1 MRGGD
6 VAEGAAEGAAARG
19 RDIRGAMF
27 MLLNAA
33 CLVVGVAIIRMLG
46 RDLPEPVIV
55 LFRFAFALAF
65 LAPAMLRGGGRLL
78 ATRRPGAHALRAA
91 CGYAGFV
98 AFVYAASRMP
108 LADVMALGFT
118 QPLWAAAIGMLAFGE
133 RFSPRRALALGAGF
147 AGAMLVLR
155 PGLADAP
162 LLPALAALANALL
175 TCIAMMTVKRLSA
188 TEPAGRIAALFLLVG
203 TLLSVPGAWAAWT
216 TPATAAWPWLASLGA
231 LAWIGQVALSRG
243 YALGRFSTMAAMD
256 FARLPLALALG
267 WLLFAEAPDGVA
279 AAGMALIGFSSTA
292 IVLWQPP
299 PGRGNEEAQGG
310 RRR

>member
-1 MRGGD
+1 MAGED
-6 VAEGAAEGAAARG
+6 ASHLATARG
-19 RDIRGAMF
+19 QDIRGAMF

-33 CLVVGVAIIRMLG
+33 CLVAGVAIIRVLG

-55 LFRFAFALAF
+55 LFRFLFALAF
-65 LAPAMLRGGGRLL
+65 FAPSMLRGGGGLL

-98 AFVYAASRMP
+98 AFVYAAQRMP

-133 RFSPRRALALGAGF
+133 RFSMARALALLAGF

-155 PGLADAP
+155 PGFAHAP

-216 TPATAAWPWLASLGA
+216 TPAPAALPWLVVLGA

-256 FARLPLALALG
+256 FARLPAALAIG
-267 WLLFAEAPDGVA
+267 WVAFAEVPDGPAV
-279 AAGMALIGFSSTA
+279 AGMALIGLASTA
-292 IVLWQPP
+292 IVLWRSA
-299 PGRGNEEAQGG
+299 PGRANEDDASTP
-310 RRR
+310 RRGP

>member
-1 MRGGD
+1 
-6 VAEGAAEGAAARG
+6 
-19 RDIRGAMF
+19 
-27 MLLNAA
+27 
-33 CLVVGVAIIRMLG
+33 
-46 RDLPEPVIV
+46 V
-55 LFRFAFALAF
+55 LFRFLFALAF
-65 LAPAMLRGGGRLL
+65 FTPSMLRGGGGLL

-98 AFVYAASRMP
+98 AFVYAAQRMP

-133 RFSPRRALALGAGF
+133 RFSAARALALLAGF

-155 PGLADAP
+155 PGFAHAP

-203 TLLSVPGAWAAWT
+203 TLLSVPGGWAAWT
-216 TPATAAWPWLASLGA
+216 TPAPAALPWLVVLGA

-256 FARLPLALALG
+256 FARLPAALAIG
-267 WLLFAEAPDGVA
+267 WVAFAEAPDGLAV
-279 AAGMALIGFSSTA
+279 AGMALIGVASTA
-292 IVLWQPP
+292 IVLWRSA
-299 PGRGNEEAQGG
+299 PGRANEDDAGAT
-310 RRR
+310 RRGS

>member
-1 MRGGD
+1 MAGED
-6 VAEGAAEGAAARG
+6 ASHLATARG

-33 CLVVGVAIIRMLG
+33 CLVAGVAIIRVLG
-46 RDLPEPVIV
+46 RELPEPVIV
-55 LFRFAFALAF
+55 LFRFLFALAF
-65 LAPAMLRGGGRLL
+65 FAPSMLRGGGGLL

-98 AFVYAASRMP
+98 AFVYAAQRMP

-133 RFSPRRALALGAGF
+133 RFSAARALALLAGF

-155 PGLADAP
+155 PGFAHAP

-203 TLLSVPGAWAAWT
+203 TLLSAPGAWVAWT
-216 TPATAAWPWLASLGA
+216 TPAPAALPWLVVLGA
-231 LAWIGQVALSRG
+231 LAWIGQVSLSRG

-256 FARLPLALALG
+256 FARLPAALAIG
-267 WLLFAEAPDGVA
+267 WIAFAEAPDGLAV
-279 AAGMALIGFSSTA
+279 AGMALIGVASTA
-292 IVLWQPP
+292 IVLWRSA
-299 PGRGNEEAQGG
+299 PGRANEDDAGAT
-310 RRR
+310 RRGS

>member
-1 MRGGD
+1 MAGED
-6 VAEGAAEGAAARG
+6 ASHLATARG

-33 CLVVGVAIIRMLG
+33 CLVAGVALIRVLG

-55 LFRFAFALAF
+55 LFRFLFALAF
-65 LAPAMLRGGGRLL
+65 FAPSILRGGGELL

-98 AFVYAASRMP
+98 AFVYAAQRMP

-133 RFSPRRALALGAGF
+133 RFSAARALALLAGF

-155 PGLADAP
+155 PGFAHAP

-203 TLLSVPGAWAAWT
+203 TLLSAPGAWVVWT
-216 TPATAAWPWLASLGA
+216 TPAPAALPWLVVLGA
-231 LAWIGQVALSRG
+231 LAWIGQVSLSRG

-256 FARLPLALALG
+256 FARLPAALAIG
-267 WLLFAEAPDGVA
+267 WIAFAEAPDGLAV
-279 AAGMALIGFSSTA
+279 AGMALIGVASTA
-292 IVLWQPP
+292 IVLWRSA
-299 PGRGNEEAQGG
+299 PGRANEDDAGAT
-310 RRR
+310 RRGS

>member
-1 MRGGD
+1 MAGED
-6 VAEGAAEGAAARG
+6 ASHLATARG

-33 CLVVGVAIIRMLG
+33 CLVAGVALIRVLG

-55 LFRFAFALAF
+55 LFRFLFALAF
-65 LAPAMLRGGGRLL
+65 FAPSILRGGGELL

-98 AFVYAASRMP
+98 AFVYAAQRMP

-133 RFSPRRALALGAGF
+133 RFSAARALALLAGF

-155 PGLADAP
+155 PGFAHAP

-175 TCIAMMTVKRLSA
+175 TCVAMMTVKRLSA

-203 TLLSVPGAWAAWT
+203 TLLSAPGAWVAWT
-216 TPATAAWPWLASLGA
+216 TPAPAALPWLVVLGA
-231 LAWIGQVALSRG
+231 LAWIGQVSLSRG

-256 FARLPLALALG
+256 FARLPAALAIG
-267 WLLFAEAPDGVA
+267 WIAFAEAPDGLAV
-279 AAGMALIGFSSTA
+279 AGMALIGVASTA
-292 IVLWQPP
+292 IVLWRSA
-299 PGRGNEEAQGG
+299 PGRANEDDSGAT
-310 RRR
+310 RRGP

>member
-1 MRGGD
+1 MAGED
-6 VAEGAAEGAAARG
+6 ASHLATARG
-19 RDIRGAMF
+19 RDVRGAMF

-33 CLVVGVAIIRMLG
+33 CLVAGVAIIRVLG

-55 LFRFAFALAF
+55 LFRFLFALAF
-65 LAPAMLRGGGRLL
+65 FAPSMLRGGGGLL

-133 RFSPRRALALGAGF
+133 RFSAVRALALLAGF

-155 PGLADAP
+155 PGFAHAP

-203 TLLSVPGAWAAWT
+203 TLLSAPGAWVAWT
-216 TPATAAWPWLASLGA
+216 TPAPAALPWLVVLGA
-231 LAWIGQVALSRG
+231 LAWIGQVSLSRG

-256 FARLPLALALG
+256 FARLPAALAIG
-267 WLLFAEAPDGVA
+267 WIAFAEAPDGLAV
-279 AAGMALIGFSSTA
+279 AGMALIGVASTA
-292 IVLWQPP
+292 IVLWRSA
-299 PGRGNEEAQGG
+299 PGRANEDDAGAT
-310 RRR
+310 RRGS

>member
-1 MRGGD
+1 MAGED
-6 VAEGAAEGAAARG
+6 ASHLATARG

-33 CLVVGVAIIRMLG
+33 CLVAGVALIRVLG

-55 LFRFAFALAF
+55 LFRFLFALAF
-65 LAPAMLRGGGRLL
+65 FAPSILRGGGELL

-98 AFVYAASRMP
+98 AFVYAAQRMP

-133 RFSPRRALALGAGF
+133 RFSAARALALLAGF

-155 PGLADAP
+155 PGFAHAP

-203 TLLSVPGAWAAWT
+203 TLLSAPGAWVAWT
-216 TPATAAWPWLASLGA
+216 TPAPAALPWLVVLGA
-231 LAWIGQVALSRG
+231 LAWIGQVSLSRG

-256 FARLPLALALG
+256 FARLPAALAIG
-267 WLLFAEAPDGVA
+267 WIAFAEAPDGLAV
-279 AAGMALIGFSSTA
+279 AGMALIGVASTA
-292 IVLWQPP
+292 IVLWRSA
-299 PGRGNEEAQGG
+299 PGRANEDDAGAT
-310 RRR
+310 RRGS

>member
-1 MRGGD
+1 MAGED
-6 VAEGAAEGAAARG
+6 ASHLATARG

-33 CLVVGVAIIRMLG
+33 CLVAGVAIIRVLG
-46 RDLPEPVIV
+46 RELPEPVIV
-55 LFRFAFALAF
+55 LFRFLFALAF
-65 LAPAMLRGGGRLL
+65 FAPSILRGGGELL

-98 AFVYAASRMP
+98 AFVYAAQRMP

-133 RFSPRRALALGAGF
+133 RFSAARALALLAGF

-155 PGLADAP
+155 PGFAHAP

-203 TLLSVPGAWAAWT
+203 TLLSAPGAWVAWT
-216 TPATAAWPWLASLGA
+216 TPAPAALPWLVVLGA
-231 LAWIGQVALSRG
+231 LAWIGQVSLSRG

-256 FARLPLALALG
+256 FARLPAALAIG
-267 WLLFAEAPDGVA
+267 WIAFAEAPDGLAV
-279 AAGMALIGFSSTA
+279 AGMALIGVASTA
-292 IVLWQPP
+292 IVLWRSA
-299 PGRGNEEAQGG
+299 PGRANEDDAGAT
-310 RRR
+310 RRGS

>member
-1 MRGGD
+1 MAGED
-6 VAEGAAEGAAARG
+6 ASHLATARG

-33 CLVVGVAIIRMLG
+33 CLVAGVALIRVLG

-55 LFRFAFALAF
+55 LFRFLFALAF
-65 LAPAMLRGGGRLL
+65 FAPSILRGGGELL

-98 AFVYAASRMP
+98 AFVYAAQRMP

-133 RFSPRRALALGAGF
+133 RFSAARALALLAGF
-147 AGAMLVLR
+147 AGAILVLR
-155 PGLADAP
+155 PGFAHAP

-203 TLLSVPGAWAAWT
+203 TLLSAPGAWVAWT
-216 TPATAAWPWLASLGA
+216 TPAPAALPWLVVLGA
-231 LAWIGQVALSRG
+231 LAWIGQVSLSRG

-256 FARLPLALALG
+256 FARLPAALAIG
-267 WLLFAEAPDGVA
+267 WIAFAEAPDGLAV
-279 AAGMALIGFSSTA
+279 AGMALIGVASTA
-292 IVLWQPP
+292 IVLWRSA
-299 PGRGNEEAQGG
+299 PGRANEDDAGAT
-310 RRR
+310 RRGS

>member
-1 MRGGD
+1 MAGED
-6 VAEGAAEGAAARG
+6 ASHLATARG

-33 CLVVGVAIIRMLG
+33 CLVAGVALIRVLG

-55 LFRFAFALAF
+55 LFRFLFALAF
-65 LAPAMLRGGGRLL
+65 FAPSMLRGGGGLL

-98 AFVYAASRMP
+98 AFVYAAQRMP

-133 RFSPRRALALGAGF
+133 RFSAARALALLAGF

-155 PGLADAP
+155 PGFAHAP

-216 TPATAAWPWLASLGA
+216 TPAPAALPWLVVLGA

-256 FARLPLALALG
+256 FARLPAALAIG
-267 WLLFAEAPDGVA
+267 WVAFAEAPDGLAV
-279 AAGMALIGFSSTA
+279 AGMALIGVASTA
-292 IVLWQPP
+292 IVLWRSA
-299 PGRGNEEAQGG
+299 PGRANEDDAGAT
-310 RRR
+310 RRGS

>member
-1 MRGGD
+1 
-6 VAEGAAEGAAARG
+6 
-19 RDIRGAMF
+19 
-27 MLLNAA
+27 
-33 CLVVGVAIIRMLG
+33 
-46 RDLPEPVIV
+46 VIV
-55 LFRFAFALAF
+55 LFRFLFALAF
-65 LAPAMLRGGGRLL
+65 FAPSMLRGGGGLL

-98 AFVYAASRMP
+98 AFVYAAQRMP

-133 RFSPRRALALGAGF
+133 RFSAARALALLAGF

-155 PGLADAP
+155 PGFAHAP

-216 TPATAAWPWLASLGA
+216 TPAPAALPWLVVLGA

-256 FARLPLALALG
+256 FARLPAALAIG
-267 WLLFAEAPDGVA
+267 WVAFAEAPDGLAV
-279 AAGMALIGFSSTA
+279 AGMALIGVASTA
-292 IVLWQPP
+292 IVLWRSA
-299 PGRGNEEAQGG
+299 PGRANEDDAGAT
-310 RRR
+310 RRGS

>member
-1 MRGGD
+1 MAGED
-6 VAEGAAEGAAARG
+6 ASHLATARG

-33 CLVVGVAIIRMLG
+33 CLVAGVAIIRVLG

-55 LFRFAFALAF
+55 LFRFLFALAF
-65 LAPAMLRGGGRLL
+65 FAPSMLRGGGGLL

-98 AFVYAASRMP
+98 AFVYAAQRMP

-133 RFSPRRALALGAGF
+133 RFSAARAVALLAGF

-155 PGLADAP
+155 PGFAHAP

-216 TPATAAWPWLASLGA
+216 TPAPDALPWLVVLGA

-256 FARLPLALALG
+256 FARLPAALAIG
-267 WLLFAEAPDGVA
+267 WIAFAEVPDGPAV
-279 AAGMALIGFSSTA
+279 AGMALIGLASTA
-292 IVLWQPP
+292 IVLWRSA
-299 PGRGNEEAQGG
+299 PGRANEDAAGAT
-310 RRR
+310 RRGS

>member
-1 MRGGD
+1 MAGED
-6 VAEGAAEGAAARG
+6 ASHLATARG

-33 CLVVGVAIIRMLG
+33 CLVAGVAIIRVLG

-55 LFRFAFALAF
+55 LFRFLFALAF
-65 LAPAMLRGGGRLL
+65 FAPSMMRGGGGLL

-98 AFVYAASRMP
+98 AFVYAAQRMP

-133 RFSPRRALALGAGF
+133 RFSVARALALLAGF

-155 PGLADAP
+155 PGFAHAP

-216 TPATAAWPWLASLGA
+216 TPAPDALPWLVVLGA

-256 FARLPLALALG
+256 FARLPAALAIG
-267 WLLFAEAPDGVA
+267 WIAFAEVPDGPAV
-279 AAGMALIGFSSTA
+279 AGMALIGLASTA
-292 IVLWQPP
+292 IVLWRSA
-299 PGRGNEEAQGG
+299 PGRANEDAAAAT
-310 RRR
+310 RRGS

>member
-1 MRGGD
+1 MAGED
-6 VAEGAAEGAAARG
+6 ASHLATARG

-33 CLVVGVAIIRMLG
+33 CLVAGVAIIRVLG
-46 RDLPEPVIV
+46 RELPEPVIV
-55 LFRFAFALAF
+55 LFRFLFALAF
-65 LAPAMLRGGGRLL
+65 FAPSMLRGGGGLL

-98 AFVYAASRMP
+98 AFVYAAQRMP

-133 RFSPRRALALGAGF
+133 RFSAVRALALLAGF

-155 PGLADAP
+155 PGFAHAP

-216 TPATAAWPWLASLGA
+216 TPAPAALPWLVVLGA

-256 FARLPLALALG
+256 FARLPAALAIG
-267 WLLFAEAPDGVA
+267 WVAFAEAPDGLAV
-279 AAGMALIGFSSTA
+279 AGMALIGVASTA
-292 IVLWQPP
+292 IVLWRSA
-299 PGRGNEEAQGG
+299 PGRANEDDAGAT
-310 RRR
+310 RRGS

>member
-1 MRGGD
+1 MAGED
-6 VAEGAAEGAAARG
+6 ASHLATARG

-33 CLVVGVAIIRMLG
+33 CLVAGVAIIRVLG
-46 RDLPEPVIV
+46 RELPEPVIV
-55 LFRFAFALAF
+55 LFRFLFALAF
-65 LAPAMLRGGGRLL
+65 FAPSMLRGGGGLL

-98 AFVYAASRMP
+98 AFVYAAQRMP

-133 RFSPRRALALGAGF
+133 RFSAARALALLAGF

-155 PGLADAP
+155 PGFAHAP

-216 TPATAAWPWLASLGA
+216 TPAPAALPWLVVLGA

-256 FARLPLALALG
+256 FARLPAALAIG
-267 WLLFAEAPDGVA
+267 WVAFAEAPDRLAV
-279 AAGMALIGFSSTA
+279 AGMALIGVASTA
-292 IVLWQPP
+292 IVLWRSA
-299 PGRGNEEAQGG
+299 PGRANEDDAGAT
-310 RRR
+310 RRGS

>member
-1 MRGGD
+1 MAGED
-6 VAEGAAEGAAARG
+6 ASHLATARG

-33 CLVVGVAIIRMLG
+33 CLVAGVALIRVLG

-55 LFRFAFALAF
+55 LFRFLFALAF
-65 LAPAMLRGGGRLL
+65 FAPSILRGGGELL

-98 AFVYAASRMP
+98 AFVYAAQRMP

-133 RFSPRRALALGAGF
+133 RFSAARALALLAGF

-155 PGLADAP
+155 PGFAHAP

-203 TLLSVPGAWAAWT
+203 TLLSAPGAWVAWT
-216 TPATAAWPWLASLGA
+216 TPAPAALPWLVVLGA
-231 LAWIGQVALSRG
+231 LAWIGQVSLSRG
-243 YALGRFSTMAAMD
+243 YALGRFSSMAAMD
-256 FARLPLALALG
+256 FARLPAALAIG
-267 WLLFAEAPDGVA
+267 WIAFAEAPDGLAV
-279 AAGMALIGFSSTA
+279 AGMALIGVASTA
-292 IVLWQPP
+292 IVLWRSA
-299 PGRGNEEAQGG
+299 PGRANEDDAGAT
-310 RRR
+310 RRGS

>member
-1 MRGGD
+1 MAGED
-6 VAEGAAEGAAARG
+6 ASHLATTRG

-33 CLVVGVAIIRMLG
+33 CLVAGVALIRVLG

-55 LFRFAFALAF
+55 LFRFLFALAF
-65 LAPAMLRGGGRLL
+65 FAPSILRGGGELL

-98 AFVYAASRMP
+98 AFVYAAQRMP

-133 RFSPRRALALGAGF
+133 RFSAARALALLAGF

-155 PGLADAP
+155 PGFAHAP

-203 TLLSVPGAWAAWT
+203 TLLSAPGAWVAWT
-216 TPATAAWPWLASLGA
+216 TPAPAALPWLVVLGA
-231 LAWIGQVALSRG
+231 LAWIGQVSLSRG

-256 FARLPLALALG
+256 FARLPAALAIG
-267 WLLFAEAPDGVA
+267 WIAFAEAPDGLAV
-279 AAGMALIGFSSTA
+279 AGMALIGVASTA
-292 IVLWQPP
+292 IVLWRSA
-299 PGRGNEEAQGG
+299 PGRANEDDAGAT
-310 RRR
+310 RRGS

>member
-1 MRGGD
+1 MAGED
-6 VAEGAAEGAAARG
+6 ASHLATARG

-33 CLVVGVAIIRMLG
+33 CLVAGVAIIRVLG

-55 LFRFAFALAF
+55 LFRFLFALAF
-65 LAPAMLRGGGRLL
+65 FAPSMMRGGGGLL

-98 AFVYAASRMP
+98 AFVYAAQRMP

-133 RFSPRRALALGAGF
+133 RFSVARALALLAGF

-155 PGLADAP
+155 PGFAHAP

-216 TPATAAWPWLASLGA
+216 TPAPDALPWLVVLGA

-256 FARLPLALALG
+256 FARLPAALAVG
-267 WLLFAEAPDGVA
+267 WIAFAEVPDGPAV
-279 AAGMALIGFSSTA
+279 AGMALIGLASTA
-292 IVLWQPP
+292 IVLWRSA
-299 PGRGNEEAQGG
+299 PGRANEDAAGAT
-310 RRR
+310 RRGS

>member
-1 MRGGD
+1 MAGED
-6 VAEGAAEGAAARG
+6 ASHLATARG

-33 CLVVGVAIIRMLG
+33 CLVAGVALIRVLG

-55 LFRFAFALAF
+55 LFRFLFALAF
-65 LAPAMLRGGGRLL
+65 FAPSILRGGGELL

-98 AFVYAASRMP
+98 AFVYAAQRMP

-133 RFSPRRALALGAGF
+133 RFSAARALALLAGF

-155 PGLADAP
+155 PGFAHAP

-203 TLLSVPGAWAAWT
+203 TLLSAPGAWVAWT
-216 TPATAAWPWLASLGA
+216 TPAPAALPWLVVLGA
-231 LAWIGQVALSRG
+231 LAWIGQVSLSRG

-256 FARLPLALALG
+256 FARLPAALAIG
-267 WLLFAEAPDGVA
+267 WVAFAEAPDGLAV
-279 AAGMALIGFSSTA
+279 AGMALIGVASTA
-292 IVLWQPP
+292 IVLWRSA
-299 PGRGNEEAQGG
+299 PGRANEDDAGAT
-310 RRR
+310 RRGS

>member
-1 MRGGD
+1 MAGED
-6 VAEGAAEGAAARG
+6 ASHLATARG

-33 CLVVGVAIIRMLG
+33 CLVAGVAIIRVLG
-46 RDLPEPVIV
+46 RELPEPVIV
-55 LFRFAFALAF
+55 LFRFLFALAF
-65 LAPAMLRGGGRLL
+65 FAPSMMRGGGGLL
-78 ATRRPGAHALRAA
+78 ATRRPAAHALRAA

-98 AFVYAASRMP
+98 AFVYAAQRMP

-133 RFSPRRALALGAGF
+133 RFSLARAIALLAGF

-155 PGLADAP
+155 PGFAHAP

-216 TPATAAWPWLASLGA
+216 TPAPAAMPWLVVLGA

-256 FARLPLALALG
+256 FARLPAALAIG
-267 WLLFAEAPDGVA
+267 WAAFAEAPDGPAV
-279 AAGMALIGFSSTA
+279 AGMALIGLASTA
-292 IVLWQPP
+292 IVLWRSA
-299 PGRGNEEAQGG
+299 PGRANEDDAGAT
-310 RRR
+310 RRGS

>member
-1 MRGGD
+1 MAGED
-6 VAEGAAEGAAARG
+6 ASHLATARG

-33 CLVVGVAIIRMLG
+33 CLVAGVALIRVLG

-55 LFRFAFALAF
+55 LFRFLFALAF
-65 LAPAMLRGGGRLL
+65 FAPSILRGGGELL

-98 AFVYAASRMP
+98 AFVYAAQRMP

-133 RFSPRRALALGAGF
+133 RFSAVRALALLAGF

-155 PGLADAP
+155 PGFAHAP

-203 TLLSVPGAWAAWT
+203 TLLSAPGAWVAWT
-216 TPATAAWPWLASLGA
+216 TPAPAALPWLVVLGA
-231 LAWIGQVALSRG
+231 LAWIGQVSLSRG

-256 FARLPLALALG
+256 FARLPAALAIG
-267 WLLFAEAPDGVA
+267 WIAFAEAPDGLAV
-279 AAGMALIGFSSTA
+279 AGMALIGVASTA
-292 IVLWQPP
+292 IVLWRSA
-299 PGRGNEEAQGG
+299 PGRANEDDAGAT
-310 RRR
+310 RRGS

>member
-1 MRGGD
+1 MAGED
-6 VAEGAAEGAAARG
+6 ASHLATARG

-33 CLVVGVAIIRMLG
+33 CLVAGVALIRVLG

-55 LFRFAFALAF
+55 LFRFLFALAF
-65 LAPAMLRGGGRLL
+65 FAPSILRGGGELL

-98 AFVYAASRMP
+98 AFVYAAQRMP

-133 RFSPRRALALGAGF
+133 RFSAARALALLAGF

-155 PGLADAP
+155 PGFAHAP

-203 TLLSVPGAWAAWT
+203 TLLSAPGAWVAWT
-216 TPATAAWPWLASLGA
+216 TPAPAALPWLVVLGA
-231 LAWIGQVALSRG
+231 LAWIGQVSLSRG

-256 FARLPLALALG
+256 FARLPAALAIG
-267 WLLFAEAPDGVA
+267 WIAFAEAPDGLAV
-279 AAGMALIGFSSTA
+279 AGMALIGVASTA
-292 IVLWQPP
+292 IVLWRSA
-299 PGRGNEEAQGG
+299 PGRANEDGAGAT
-310 RRR
+310 RRGS

>member
-1 MRGGD
+1 MAGED
-6 VAEGAAEGAAARG
+6 ASYLATARG

-33 CLVVGVAIIRMLG
+33 CLVAGVALIRVLG

-55 LFRFAFALAF
+55 LFRFLFALAF
-65 LAPAMLRGGGRLL
+65 FAPSILRGGGELL

-98 AFVYAASRMP
+98 AFVYAAQRMP

-133 RFSPRRALALGAGF
+133 RFSAARALALLAGF

-155 PGLADAP
+155 PGFAHAP

-175 TCIAMMTVKRLSA
+175 TCVAMMTVKRLSA

-203 TLLSVPGAWAAWT
+203 TLLSAPGAWVAWT
-216 TPATAAWPWLASLGA
+216 TPAPAALPWLVVLGA
-231 LAWIGQVALSRG
+231 LAWIGQVSLSRG

-256 FARLPLALALG
+256 FARLPAALAIG
-267 WLLFAEAPDGVA
+267 WIAFAESPDGLAV
-279 AAGMALIGFSSTA
+279 AGMALIGVASTA
-292 IVLWQPP
+292 IVLWRSA
-299 PGRGNEEAQGG
+299 PGRANEDGAGAT
-310 RRR
+310 RRGS

>member
-1 MRGGD
+1 MAGED
-6 VAEGAAEGAAARG
+6 ASHLATARG

-33 CLVVGVAIIRMLG
+33 CLVAGVAIIRVLG
-46 RDLPEPVIV
+46 RELPEPVIV
-55 LFRFAFALAF
+55 LFRFLFALAF
-65 LAPAMLRGGGRLL
+65 FAPSMLRGGGGLL

-98 AFVYAASRMP
+98 AFVYAAQRMP

-133 RFSPRRALALGAGF
+133 RFSAARA
-147 AGAMLVLR
+147 LVLR
-155 PGLADAP
+155 PGFAHAP

-216 TPATAAWPWLASLGA
+216 TPAPDALPWLVVLGA

-256 FARLPLALALG
+256 FARLPAALAIG
-267 WLLFAEAPDGVA
+267 WVAFAEAPDRLAV
-279 AAGMALIGFSSTA
+279 AGMALIGVASTA
-292 IVLWQPP
+292 IVLWRSA
-299 PGRGNEEAQGG
+299 PGRANEDDAGAT
-310 RRR
+310 RRGS

>member
-1 MRGGD
+1 MDSSAWQGR
-6 VAEGAAEGAAARG
+6 A
-19 RDIRGAMF
+19 RDIHGACWMV
-27 MLLNAA
+27 MSAVA
-33 CLVVGVAIIRMLG
+33 LVIGISIIKWLTAE
-46 RDLPEPVIV
+46 LPEPVLV
-55 LFRFAFALAF
+55 LFRFGFALVF
-65 LAPAMLRGGGRLL
+65 FGPSLRAHGFGLLLTHRLGG
-78 ATRRPGAHALRAA
+78 HALRAA
-91 CGYAGFV
+91 CGYAGFL
-98 AFVYAASRMP
+98 AFVYATARMP
-108 LADVMALGFT
+108 LADAMALGFT

-279 AAGMALIGFSSTA
+279 AAGMALIGFASTA

>member
-1 MRGGD
+1 MAGED
-6 VAEGAAEGAAARG
+6 ASHLATARG

-33 CLVVGVAIIRMLG
+33 CLVAGVAIIRVLG

-55 LFRFAFALAF
+55 LFRFLFALAF
-65 LAPAMLRGGGRLL
+65 FAPSMMRGGGGLL

-98 AFVYAASRMP
+98 AFVYAAQRMP

-133 RFSPRRALALGAGF
+133 RFSVARALALLAGF

-155 PGLADAP
+155 PGFAHAP

-216 TPATAAWPWLASLGA
+216 TPAPAALPWLVVLGA

-256 FARLPLALALG
+256 FARLPAALAIG
-267 WLLFAEAPDGVA
+267 WIAFAEVPDGPAV
-279 AAGMALIGFSSTA
+279 AGMALIGLASTA
-292 IVLWQPP
+292 IVLWRSA
-299 PGRGNEEAQGG
+299 PGRANEDAAAAT
-310 RRR
+310 RRGS

>member
-1 MRGGD
+1 MAGD
-6 VAEGAAEGAAARG
+6 DASQLATARG
-19 RDIRGAMF
+19 RDVRGAMF

-33 CLVVGVAIIRMLG
+33 CLVAGVAIIRVLG

-55 LFRFAFALAF
+55 LFRFLFALAF
-65 LAPAMLRGGGRLL
+65 FAPSILRGGGGLL

-98 AFVYAASRMP
+98 AFVYAAQRMP

-133 RFSPRRALALGAGF
+133 RFSVARALALLAGF
-147 AGAMLVLR
+147 AGALLVLR
-155 PGLADAP
+155 PGFAHAP

-216 TPATAAWPWLASLGA
+216 TPAPAALPWLVLLGA

-256 FARLPLALALG
+256 FARLPAALAIG
-267 WLLFAEAPDGVA
+267 WIAFAEAPDGPAV
-279 AAGMALIGFSSTA
+279 AGMALIGVASTA
-292 IVLWQPP
+292 IVLWRSA
-299 PGRGNEEAQGG
+299 PGRANEDDPGAT
-310 RRR
+310 RRGS

>member
-1 MRGGD
+1 MAGED
-6 VAEGAAEGAAARG
+6 ASHLATARG

-33 CLVVGVAIIRMLG
+33 CLVAGVALIRVLG

-55 LFRFAFALAF
+55 LFRFLFALAF
-65 LAPAMLRGGGRLL
+65 FAPSILRGGGELL

-98 AFVYAASRMP
+98 AFVYAAQRMP

-133 RFSPRRALALGAGF
+133 RFSAARALALLAGF

-155 PGLADAP
+155 PGFAHAP

-203 TLLSVPGAWAAWT
+203 TLLSAPGAWVAWT
-216 TPATAAWPWLASLGA
+216 TPAPAALPWLVVLGA
-231 LAWIGQVALSRG
+231 LAWIGQVSLSRG

-256 FARLPLALALG
+256 FARLPAALAIG
-267 WLLFAEAPDGVA
+267 WIAFAEAPDGLAV
-279 AAGMALIGFSSTA
+279 AGMALIGVASTA
-292 IVLWQPP
+292 IVLWRSA
-299 PGRGNEEAQGG
+299 PGRANEDNAGAT
-310 RRR
+310 RRGS

>member
-1 MRGGD
+1 MTGGD
-6 VAEGAAEGAAARG
+6 DAARRRDIAGAA
-19 RDIRGAMF
+19 F
-27 MLLNAA
+27 MLLNAG
-33 CLVVGVAIIRMLG
+33 CLVMGVAIIRMLG

-55 LFRFAFALAF
+55 LFRFLFALAF
-65 LAPAMLRGGGRLL
+65 FAPSVLRAGGGALL
-78 ATRRPGAHALRAA
+78 ATRRPASHALRAA

-133 RFSPRRALALGAGF
+133 RFSAARALALLAGF

-155 PGLADAP
+155 PGFAHAP

-203 TLLSVPGAWAAWT
+203 TVLSVPGAWSAWT
-216 TPATAAWPWLASLGA
+216 TPAPAALPWLVALGA
-231 LAWIGQVALSRG
+231 LAWVGQVALSRG

-256 FARLPLALALG
+256 FARLPAALALG
-267 WLLFAEAPDGVA
+267 WAAFAEMPDAPA
-279 AAGMALIGFSSTA
+279 IAGMALIGIASTA
-292 IVLWQPP
+292 IVLWRPAP
-299 PGRGNEEAQGG
+299 ARVNEDGEAATRRGP
-310 RRR
+310 

>member
-1 MRGGD
+1 MAGED
-6 VAEGAAEGAAARG
+6 ASHLATARG

-33 CLVVGVAIIRMLG
+33 CLVAGVAIIRVLG
-46 RDLPEPVIV
+46 RELPEPVIV
-55 LFRFAFALAF
+55 LFRFLFALAF
-65 LAPAMLRGGGRLL
+65 FAPSMLRGGGGLL

-98 AFVYAASRMP
+98 AFVYAAQRMP

-133 RFSPRRALALGAGF
+133 RFSAARALALLAGF

-155 PGLADAP
+155 PGFAHAP

-216 TPATAAWPWLASLGA
+216 TPAPAALPWLVVLGA

-256 FARLPLALALG
+256 FARLPAALAIG
-267 WLLFAEAPDGVA
+267 WVAFAEAPDGLAV
-279 AAGMALIGFSSTA
+279 AGMALIGVASTA
-292 IVLWQPP
+292 IVLWRSA
-299 PGRGNEEAQGG
+299 PGRANEDDAGAT
-310 RRR
+310 RRGS

>member
-1 MRGGD
+1 MAGED
-6 VAEGAAEGAAARG
+6 ASHLATARG

-33 CLVVGVAIIRMLG
+33 CLVAGVALIRVLG

-55 LFRFAFALAF
+55 LFRFLFALAF
-65 LAPAMLRGGGRLL
+65 FAPSILRGGGELL

-98 AFVYAASRMP
+98 AFVYAAQRMP

-133 RFSPRRALALGAGF
+133 RFSAARALALLAGF
-147 AGAMLVLR
+147 AGAMLVRR
-155 PGLADAP
+155 PGFAHAP

-203 TLLSVPGAWAAWT
+203 TLLSAPGAWVAWT
-216 TPATAAWPWLASLGA
+216 TPAPAALPWLVVLGA
-231 LAWIGQVALSRG
+231 LAWIGQVSLSRG

-256 FARLPLALALG
+256 FARLPAALAIG
-267 WLLFAEAPDGVA
+267 WIAFAEAPDGLAV
-279 AAGMALIGFSSTA
+279 AGMALIGVASTA
-292 IVLWQPP
+292 IVLWRSA
-299 PGRGNEEAQGG
+299 PGRANEDDAGAT
-310 RRR
+310 RRGS

>member
-1 MRGGD
+1 MAGED
-6 VAEGAAEGAAARG
+6 ASHLATARG
-19 RDIRGAMF
+19 RDVRGAMF

-33 CLVVGVAIIRMLG
+33 CLVTGVAIIRVLG

-55 LFRFAFALAF
+55 LFRFLFALAF
-65 LAPAMLRGGGRLL
+65 FAPSMLRGGGGLL

-98 AFVYAASRMP
+98 AFVYAAQRMP

-133 RFSPRRALALGAGF
+133 RFSVARAVALLAGF

-155 PGLADAP
+155 PGFAHAP

-216 TPATAAWPWLASLGA
+216 TPAPAALPWLVVLGA

-256 FARLPLALALG
+256 FARLPAALAIG
-267 WLLFAEAPDGVA
+267 WIAFAEVPDGPAV
-279 AAGMALIGFSSTA
+279 AGMALIGLASTA
-292 IVLWQPP
+292 IVLWRSA
-299 PGRGNEEAQGG
+299 PGRANEDAAGAT
-310 RRR
+310 RRGS

>member
-1 MRGGD
+1 MAGED
-6 VAEGAAEGAAARG
+6 ASHLATARG

-33 CLVVGVAIIRMLG
+33 CLVAGVALIRVLG

-55 LFRFAFALAF
+55 LFRFLFALAF
-65 LAPAMLRGGGRLL
+65 FAPSILRGGGELL

-98 AFVYAASRMP
+98 AFVYAAQRMP

-133 RFSPRRALALGAGF
+133 RFSAARALALLAGF

-155 PGLADAP
+155 PGFAHAP

-203 TLLSVPGAWAAWT
+203 TLLSAPGAWVAWT
-216 TPATAAWPWLASLGA
+216 TPAPAALPWLVVLGA
-231 LAWIGQVALSRG
+231 LAWIGQVSLSRG

-256 FARLPLALALG
+256 FARLPAALAIG
-267 WLLFAEAPDGVA
+267 WIAFAEAPYGLAV
-279 AAGMALIGFSSTA
+279 AGMALIGVASTA
-292 IVLWQPP
+292 IVLWRSA
-299 PGRGNEEAQGG
+299 PGRANEDDAGAT
-310 RRR
+310 RRGS

>member
-1 MRGGD
+1 MAGED
-6 VAEGAAEGAAARG
+6 ASHLATARG

-33 CLVVGVAIIRMLG
+33 CLVAGVAIIRVLG

-55 LFRFAFALAF
+55 LFRFLFALAF
-65 LAPAMLRGGGRLL
+65 FAPSILRGGGELL

-98 AFVYAASRMP
+98 AFVYAAQRMP

-133 RFSPRRALALGAGF
+133 RFSAVRALALLAGF

-155 PGLADAP
+155 PGFAHAP

-216 TPATAAWPWLASLGA
+216 TPAPAALPWLVVLGA

-256 FARLPLALALG
+256 FARLPAALAIG
-267 WLLFAEAPDGVA
+267 WVAFAEAPDGLAV
-279 AAGMALIGFSSTA
+279 AGMALIGVASTA
-292 IVLWQPP
+292 IVLWRSA
-299 PGRGNEEAQGG
+299 PGRANEDDAGAT
-310 RRR
+310 RRGS